1 MREEVN
7 EEALMEAYVSGDPD
21 AFRRL
26 FRLLA
31 PSMHAFFARAV
42 GSPAADDLLQTT
54 FLKLHAARASWRS
67 GERLRPWAFT
77 IAARVRLDWLRRNG
91 RRADHEVDDELDG
104 DAVPDPSPG
113 ADPGAAALEKERAGQ
128 VRAALEQLPEP
139 QRVVVHLHRFEE
151 MGFAE
156 IGKVLG
162 ITEGSARVRAFR
174 AYARLRELLA
184 GFVAEEPS

>member
-1 MREEVN
+1 
-7 EEALMEAYVSGDPD
+7 MEAYVAGDPD

-31 PSMHAFFARAV
+31 PSMHAFFARSV
-42 GSPAADDLLQTT
+42 GAGAAADDLLQTT
-54 FLKLHAARASWRS
+54 FLKLHAARASWRP

-91 RRADHEVDDELDG
+91 RRAEEDELDG
-104 DAVPDPSPG
+104 DALPDPTPG
-113 ADPGAAALEKERAGQ
+113 ADPGVAALEKERAGQ
-128 VRAALEQLPEP
+128 VRAALERLPEP
-139 QRVVVHLHRFEE
+139 QRVVVHLHKFEGL
-151 MGFAE
+151 GFAE

-184 GFVAEEPS
+184 DVVAEEPS